1 MTVHC
6 PLCGAQYP
14 GDERCEDR
22 FNRFLA
28 LELEDPA
35 YGVVHHLTVPAYLL
49 QHNAYSRAGWLLS
62 RDLLA
67 RFVREEFDPAIAR
80 RLHRQDVDSGNRD
93 WSVTRGPKPEWI
105 DEITWTRTIADVR
118 ADDPGDYRAGIR
130 AWAESVLADT
140 ETIVA
145 DRDLPGRP

>member
-6 PLCGAQYP
+6 PLCGATSA

-28 LELEDPA
+28 LEFADPA
-35 YGVVHHLTVPAYLL
+35 YGVVHHLTVPAYML
-49 QHNAYSRAGWLLS
+49 QHNGYTRDGWLWS

-67 RFVREEFDPAIAR
+67 GFVREELDPATAR

-93 WSVTRGPKPEWI
+93 WSVTHGPKPEWFDDI
-105 DEITWTRTIADVR
+105 IWTRTIADVR
-118 ADDPGDYRAGIR
+118 YDDAEAYRADIR
-130 AWAESVLADT
+130 AWAEAVLADT